1 MRGFARSKEN
11 IFAELTI
18 RKTQKNKK
26 RTKTKKNKKTT
37 PMKNSNT
44 PMLTK
49 LMSGSFAASLRFGL
63 IWSVA
68 ISLCGLTTS
77 YATTLL
83 TDSYL
88 NPNAPSGGA
97 ELNDNLAN
105 RQTGTLAT
113 VGYSSS
119 TLNTSTNGSGLA
131 YLNENSQLEIAPD
144 AGTYAKVWTTK
155 GFATA
160 AATTISVDLW
170 PTVTQFA
177 GAGFASFLVG
187 GGLANTQANEG
198 VIWAGGAANAISVS
212 LFGNGTLWI
221 KDQSMFDG
229 AGAETIF
236 YSDDYF
242 ANNGFKKLRI
252 NVSAFASG
260 SQTLSFYLDDIA
272 VLENYT
278 RTAGFT
284 SDNYLGFQAYR
295 NPGATQSVFDNL
307 SVTVVPEPSSIALLG
322 VGGLALVMVARRRR
336 TVG

>member
-1 MRGFARSKEN
+1 
-11 IFAELTI
+11 
-18 RKTQKNKK
+18 
-26 RTKTKKNKKTT
+26 
-37 PMKNSNT
+37 MKNSNT
-44 PMLTK
+44 PTLTK
-49 LMSGSFAASLRFGL
+49 LMSGSFAASLRFGI

-68 ISLCGLTTS
+68 IALCGLTTS

-88 NPNAPSGGA
+88 NPNAPTSGA

-105 RQTGTLAT
+105 RQTGSLAIT
-113 VGYSSS
+113 QYSSS
-119 TLNTSTNGSGLA
+119 TLNTGGAGTSGFA
-131 YLNENSQLEIAPD
+131 YLNEASNLEILPD

-160 AATTISVDLW
+160 ASTTISVDLW
-170 PTVTQFA
+170 PTVTQSA
-177 GAGFASFLVG
+177 GAGFASFLIG
-187 GGLANTQANEG
+187 GGLNNTKANEG

-212 LFGNGTLWI
+212 LFGNGSLWI
-221 KDQSMFDG
+221 KDQSLFDG

-242 ANNGFKKLRI
+242 ANNGSKKLRI

-284 SDNYLGFQAYR
+284 SDNYLGFQAFR
-295 NPGATQSVFDNL
+295 NAGATQSVFDNL

-322 VGGLALVMVARRRR
+322 VGGLALVMAARRRR